1 MLEPRDLPIARDPGT
16 LGGRA
21 VFAGTRVPV
30 DTLIDYIEDGETL
43 ETFLRNF
50 PSVTRAQAVLV
61 LEHLRSSVA

>member
-1 MLEPRDLPIARDPGT
+1 
-16 LGGRA
+16 
-21 VFAGTRVPV
+21 V